1 MTDPQLFNMSYM
13 PYTPWD
19 FLQYDFMRAA
29 LAAGLAASVLCGII
43 GIYVILNK
51 IVFISD
57 GIAHA
62 AFGGI
67 GLGYLLGLDPLA
79 FGIGSALITAFGI
92 GLVSGRQRISEDTAI
107 GVFLATGMALGI
119 MFMSLSKGY
128 AKDLF
133 GYLFGNIL
141 AVSWSDVILIL
152 LLTLAVLVLVF
163 LLYKEFLILSFDP
176 LYGEALGLP
185 VRSLRLLLLAMVA
198 FSVVVL
204 IKIVGIIMVIA
215 LLTIPGAISRQHM
228 KGLPGI
234 MAGSVLLGGIFVTV
248 GLLVSYQWD
257 IPSGATII
265 LIAAAAFFL
274 STVVSR

>member
-1 MTDPQLFNMSYM
+1 MIELQLDIFS
-13 PYTPWD
+13 
-19 FLQYDFMRAA
+19 YDFMRNA
-29 LAAGLAASVLCGII
+29 LAAGVAAAVLCGVI

-67 GLGYLLGLDPLA
+67 GLGYFLGLDPLV
-79 FGIGSALITAFGI
+79 FGIISALVTAVGI
-92 GLVSGRQRISEDTAI
+92 GLVSARSRVSEDTAI

-119 MFMSLSKGY
+119 IFMSLSKGY
-128 AKDLF
+128 AKDLY

-141 AVSWSDVILIL
+141 AVTWEDVILIL
-152 LLTLAVLVLVF
+152 AITVTFLVVVF

-176 LYGEALGLP
+176 VYGEAIGLP
-185 VRSLRLLLLAMVA
+185 VKRLRLLLLCMVA

-215 LLTIPGAISRQHM
+215 LLTLPGAISRQHM
-228 KGLPGI
+228 KSLPAI
-234 MAGSVLLGGIFVTV
+234 MAVSVLLGAVFVTF
-248 GLLVSYQWD
+248 GLVVSYLLD
-257 IPSGATII
+257 VPSGATII

-274 STVVSR
+274 STLLPDSLFRYGR

>member
-1 MTDPQLFNMSYM
+1 MIELQLDIFS
-13 PYTPWD
+13 
-19 FLQYDFMRAA
+19 YDFMRNA
-29 LAAGLAASVLCGII
+29 LAAGVAAAVLCGVI

-67 GLGYLLGLDPLA
+67 GLGYFLGLDPLA
-79 FGIGSALITAFGI
+79 FGIVSALVTAVGI
-92 GLVSGRQRISEDTAI
+92 GLVSARSRVSEDTAI

-119 MFMSLSKGY
+119 IFMSLSKGY
-128 AKDLF
+128 AKDLY

-141 AVSWSDVILIL
+141 AVTLEDVILIL
-152 LLTLAVLVLVF
+152 AITVSFLVVVF

-176 LYGEALGLP
+176 VYGEAIGLP
-185 VRSLRLLLLAMVA
+185 VKRLRLLLLCMVA

-215 LLTIPGAISRQHM
+215 LLTLPGAISRQHM
-228 KGLPGI
+228 KSLPAI
-234 MAGSVLLGGIFVTV
+234 MAVSVLLGAVFVTF
-248 GLLVSYQWD
+248 GLVVSYLLD
-257 IPSGATII
+257 VPSGATII

-274 STVVSR
+274 STLLPDSLFRYGR

>member
-1 MTDPQLFNMSYM
+1 MVDLYI
-13 PYTPWD
+13 
-19 FLQYDFMRAA
+19 LQYDFMRSA
-29 LAAGLAASVLCGII
+29 LAAGLAAAVLCGII

-67 GLGYLLGLDPLA
+67 GLGYFLGMDPLA
-79 FGIGSALITAFGI
+79 FGIGSALVTAVGI
-92 GLVSGRQRISEDTAI
+92 GLVSARSRVSEDTAI
-107 GVFLATGMALGI
+107 GVFLATGMAAGI
-119 MFMSLSKGY
+119 MLMSLSRGY
-128 AKDLF
+128 ARDLF

-141 AVSWSDVILIL
+141 AVTWGDVAIILG
-152 LLTLAVLVLVF
+152 LTLSVLLLVF

-176 LYGEALGLP
+176 VYGQAIGMP
-185 VRSLRLLLLAMVA
+185 VQSLRLLLLCMVA

-228 KGLPGI
+228 RGLPGI
-234 MAGSVLLGGIFVTV
+234 MAGSVLLGALFVTF
-248 GLLVSYQWD
+248 GLVISYLLD
-257 IPSGATII
+257 VPSGATII
-265 LIAAAAFFL
+265 LTAAAAFFL
-274 STVVSR
+274 STVATR

>member
-1 MTDPQLFNMSYM
+1 MIELQI
-13 PYTPWD
+13 D
-19 FLQYDFMRAA
+19 FLQYDFMRSA
-29 LAAGLAASVLCGII
+29 LAAGLVASVLCSII

-67 GLGYLLGLDPLA
+67 GFGYFLGMDPLG
-79 FGIGSALITAFGI
+79 FGIASAVLTALGI
-92 GLVSGRQRISEDTAI
+92 GTVSSRSRVSEDTAI

-119 MFMSLSKGY
+119 IFMSLSKGY
-128 AKDLF
+128 AKDLY

-141 AVSWSDVILIL
+141 AVTWNDVSLIL
-152 LLTLAVLVLVF
+152 ALTLSVLILVF

-176 LYGEALGLP
+176 AYAEAIGLP
-185 VRSLRLLLLAMVA
+185 VQRLRLLLLCMVA

-228 KGLPGI
+228 KSITGI
-234 MAGSVLLGGIFVTV
+234 MAGSALLGAVFVTA
-248 GLLVSYQWD
+248 GLMVSYLLNV
-257 IPSGATII
+257 PSGATII
-265 LIAAAAFFL
+265 LTAAVVFFL
-274 STVVSR
+274 SIALTR